1 MNTSNPLEFGGRVIL
16 LAGDTGE
23 TGKQI
28 AEAFLTAGA
37 NVALCARTAPERLP
51 EAAGCQAWFTP
62 LAEGNPEHIAAAVDS
77 VFAHYGRID
86 ALVSIPADSPSPG
99 HRSTGSQESDLR
111 RELFTPLH
119 FSQAVNRL
127 MQQQAEGG
135 SIINICRADEPLS
148 TSEPCVLAAACAG
161 LANLGS
167 SLAVEWAP
175 RVRVNT
181 IRIVLPHTEHPEPEQ
196 HRRQA
201 GVGHGT
207 SPAAGARGQLP
218 GIGNTCLFLAST
230 LASYISGTQLTA
242 ANT

>member
-1 MNTSNPLEFGGRVIL
+1 MYTSNPLEFSGRVIL

-23 TGKQI
+23 TANQI
-28 AEAFLTAGA
+28 AEAFLSAGA
-37 NVALCARTAPERLP
+37 DVALCARTAPERLP
-51 EAAGCQAWFTP
+51 EAAGRLAWFTP
-62 LAEGNPEHIAAAVDS
+62 LAEGNPKHIAAAVDS

-86 ALVSIPADSPSPG
+86 ALVSIPAGSPSPSR
-99 HRSTGSQESDLR
+99 RSTGSQESDLR
-111 RELFTPLH
+111 RELITPLH
-119 FSQAVNRL
+119 FSQTVNRL

-135 SIINICRADEPLS
+135 SIINICRAEEPLS

-181 IRIVLPHTEHPEPEQ
+181 IRIVLTQTEHPGPEQ
-196 HRRQA
+196 HLGQR

-207 SPAAGARGQLP
+207 SPAAGATDQLP
-218 GIGNTCLFLAST
+218 VIGNTCLFLAST
-230 LASYISGTQLTA
+230 LASYISGTQLTVA
-242 ANT
+242 DT